1 MKESTR
7 IERSNRRREKSK
19 IKRQGAY
26 DWNMKHSRKIRKQQM
41 ASKARTEAFFKNP
54 HASKPVPKPE
64 PKFIEEARMLKIYAQ
79 K

>member
-1 MKESTR
+1 MKTKKQMTYKE
-7 IERSNRRREKSK
+7 IKKRREK
-19 IKRQGAY
+19 I
-26 DWNMKHSRKIRKQQM
+26 DKQRA
-41 ASKARTEAFFKNP
+41 ASWARTEAFCKNP